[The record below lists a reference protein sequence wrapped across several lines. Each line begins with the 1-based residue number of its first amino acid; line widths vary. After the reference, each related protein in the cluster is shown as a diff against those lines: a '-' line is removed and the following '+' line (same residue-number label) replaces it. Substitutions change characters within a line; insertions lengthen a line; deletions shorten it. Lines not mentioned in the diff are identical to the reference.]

1 MSEISKNVQAALNGD
16 KNAFDELYKA
26 TSRAVYFTCLSL
38 IQNETDAEDIT
49 QEVYIAAFEK
59 LATLN
64 DPEKFPAWINRIAV
78 NKCKDFLVKKNAHPE
93 QSIDD
98 EGSFGELADENI
110 LPEEYVENKEKRRLI
125 MDIIRSGLS
134 DAQYQTVIMF
144 YFNDMSIAEIAE
156 VTDCPE
162 GTVKYRLSTARAK
175 IKQGVLDYEHRTDDT
190 VYAFV
195 GAPFLARLLAAESE
209 SVAVPLLK
217 TAGAAAAAAPQ
228 TAAVVSK
235 AGGKTF
241 LGTLK
246 GKIIAGAA
254 AAAVIGGGAAAIT
267 IAVNN
272 APSDSIVQDSSDFDD
287 SESGV
292 GISDNG
298 TDEPDNSA
306 VSKPQSDISDT
317 ENDSPPVKAEYEY
330 VDIDG
335 GIRITKYNGNDEYLT
350 VPAVIDGKKVL
361 EIDNAREND
370 FIFYDFEREVT
381 IKEITLPEG
390 LTKIGYVAFAYLSE
404 LKTVHIP
411 DSVTSLGDGA
421 FEGCSSLEN
430 ITLPEGL
437 TELNSTFSQCTSLS
451 EITIPESVE
460 VLFNTFED
468 CTALTRITVPENV
481 REIDCAFE
489 DCVNL
494 KEVTFLG
501 TELDDI
507 GFNAFKGCTSL
518 ESIVIPNGIEGILG
532 SAFGGCTSLK
542 SVTLPDDLEEI
553 DLWAF
558 EGCTSLKEIVLPDS
572 LGDFSASA
580 FEGCTDIKITFKGRV
595 YRYEDLDDLYLDIL
609 NNA

>member
-16 KNAFDELYKA
+16 KNAFDELYRA

-38 IQNETDAEDIT
+38 IQNEADAEDVM

-59 LATLN
+59 LAELN
-64 DPEKFPAWINRIAV
+64 DPAKFPAWINRIAV
-78 NKCKDFLVKKNAHPE
+78 NRCKDFIAKKNAHPE

-125 MDIIRSGLS
+125 MDIMRSGLS

-144 YFNDMSIAEIAE
+144 YFNDMSVAEIAE
-156 VTDCPE
+156 IMDCPE

-190 VYAFV
+190 VYTFV
-195 GAPFLARLLAAESE
+195 GAPFLARLLTAESE
-209 SVAVPLLK
+209 SAIPPLK
-217 TAGAAAAAAPQ
+217 TAGLLPATAQ
-228 TAAVVSK
+228 TAAAK
-235 AGGKTF
+235 AGKKAF

-254 AAAVIGGGAAAIT
+254 AAAVIGGSAAVII
-267 IAVNN
+267 IAANN
-272 APSDSIVQDSSDFDD
+272 VPNAGIIQDSDSSDVRGDGASTSDD
-287 SESGV
+287 S
-292 GISDNG
+292 IDA
-298 TDEPDNSA
+298 PDNSA
-306 VSKPQSDISDT
+306 FSEPQIDILDT
-317 ENDSPPVKAEYEY
+317 ESDLPPVKAEYEY

-350 VPAVIDGKKVL
+350 VPAEIDGKKVL
-361 EIDNAREND
+361 EIDNGYDAD
-370 FIFYDFEREVT
+370 FIFYDFEKEVN

-390 LTKIGYVAFAYLSE
+390 LTKIGYAAFAHLPE

-411 DSVTSLGDGA
+411 DSVTTLGDGV
-421 FEGCSSLEN
+421 FIDCPSLEN
-430 ITLPEGL
+430 VVLPEGL
-437 TELNSTFSQCTSLS
+437 TELNYTFSQCTSLS

-460 VLFNTFED
+460 VLFSTFEG
-468 CTALTRITVPENV
+468 CTALTRIVIPENV
-481 REIDCAFE
+481 KDIYYAFE

-494 KEVTFLG
+494 KEVTFLD
-501 TELDDI
+501 TELEYI
-507 GFNAFKGCTSL
+507 GFNAFEGCTSL
-518 ESIVIPNGIEGILG
+518 ESIVIPNGVEEIIG
-532 SAFGGCTSLK
+532 SAFSGCTSLK
-542 SVTLPDDLEEI
+542 SVTLPDDLEDI

-572 LGDFSASA
+572 LGDFSPNA
-580 FEGCTDIKITFKGRV
+580 FEGCTDIKITFKDRV
-595 YRYEDLDDLYLDIL
+595 YRYKDMDDLYLDIL
-609 NNA
+609 NA